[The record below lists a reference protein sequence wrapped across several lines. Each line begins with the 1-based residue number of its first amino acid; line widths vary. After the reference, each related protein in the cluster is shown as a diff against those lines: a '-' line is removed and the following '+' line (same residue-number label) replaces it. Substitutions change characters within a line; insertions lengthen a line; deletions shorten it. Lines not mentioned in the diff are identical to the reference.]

1 MELLPLALLNAALVL
16 STYYFGKW
24 KGGGECFK
32 DVVLAYKQDKELF
45 CKALEKLIEENDL

>member
-24 KGGGECFK
+24 VGGGECFK
-32 DVVLAYKQDKELF
+32 DVLLSYKEDKIEF
-45 CKALEKLIEENDL
+45 CKQIEKIIEENDL